1 MDLYETIP
9 ESLSKW
15 NDDELFYRGY
25 YFAEEA
31 DIVDAFLEKNM
42 PADPALLEHVKNPEK
57 IDPEKTEEMFFS
69 DERNVTI
76 IKHPR
81 FFPVFDHKHTFFE
94 ILYVATGNCRQIFPG
109 KTVELHAGDCCLIAP
124 GVRHAISVFDDSIV
138 LNILIRRS
146 TFLDIFLNAVQSRSQ
161 LSLFF
166 LGSLYEHRKTR
177 FLIYRTNDDTRLKG
191 YIMEMFYELTH
202 FDAYSDRITCS
213 LLTIF
218 FNQLTR
224 RFGSSVETPESK
236 GNDNAQGE
244 AIINYIISNYADVSI
259 RSLSE
264 HFHFSEPYC
273 SKLVKEASGST
284 FSELLTS
291 IRMRQS
297 ENLLAHTQLSVEE
310 ISYQV
315 GYKNPASFIRCFKR
329 IYKISP
335 SQYRKNPDRAPV

>member
-1 MDLYETIP
+1 MNLQEYIP

-15 NDDELFYRGY
+15 NEDEQFYRGY
-25 YFAEEA
+25 YYAQEA
-31 DIVDAFLEKNM
+31 DIVDAFLEKNA
-42 PADPALLEHVKNPEK
+42 PKAPEWLEYVKDPDS
-57 IDPEKTEEMFFS
+57 IDPNKTEEMFFS
-69 DERNVTI
+69 SERNVTI
-76 IKHPR
+76 VKHPR
-81 FFPVFDHKHTFFE
+81 YFPVFNHKHTFFE

-166 LGSLYEHRKTR
+166 LGSLYEHKKTR
-177 FLIYRTNDDTRLKG
+177 FLIYRTDDDTRLKG
-191 YIMEMFYELTH
+191 YIMEMVHELDH
-202 FDAYSDRITCS
+202 FDDYSDRIICS

-224 RFGSSVETPESK
+224 KFGNRVETPETK
-236 GNDNAQGE
+236 GYDSAQGE
-244 AIINYIISNYADVSI
+244 AILDYIISNYSDVSI

-291 IRMRQS
+291 IKMRQS

-310 ISYQV
+310 ISDQV
-315 GYKNPASFIRCFKR
+315 GYKNPESFIRCFKR
-329 IYKISP
+329 IYKLSP
-335 SQYRKNPDRAPV
+335 SQYRRNPDCAPV